1 MNAKRGIILISTLVI
16 MVVFSI
22 FLMTAVYHMQ
32 SSVMATKRV
41 IWDIKSYW
49 ATEAGNNIAADSCI
63 ITSNFPNSKT
73 LPYNK
78 NSEGVKYGDYLITND
93 NGVIKG
99 RDDNIGNS
107 FSIYT
112 SDSSEM
118 NVSLKSHFNST
129 KSSVSSDEI
138 YCLTVGQSG
147 PTICATEFIYKVN
160 NDPNTTFKNI
170 NNTTINRE
178 EALFVGAAL
187 FVGDDLD
194 VNVKD
199 FFNILQKDGTRGCI
213 VSGGAVSISSE
224 NNSEEPTWDKCGG
237 LSIGDGIIFAN
248 DSCKINGKDIP
259 LGDKDN
265 LSKYGVSVYK
275 KPSATM
281 NPPKFKNPENAVDL
295 PSGIWAFMEMPTKDE
310 LQKEEFKALCSAVN
324 SICSDTAE
332 ADVSQITKFESYLN
346 KNENYKNWLSCDK
359 YTNVERTQGQKAYI
373 ASKFNQVFDKLP
385 NVAGQYVPVFLPDK
399 NSGNTPFA
407 TRAKLSSSSINSI
420 TYSGMIKAFANGVIS
435 ENKNESETIN
445 LGSNPNSKEYVL
457 STCKDNNNKDFYLLR
472 YCKNDNIKSRIENV
486 GKHVAFSTTNNKTDY
501 LTMTVIGDLESK
513 DSDSFFSFAV
523 FERNPLNFSEEYKKY
538 LQTAG
543 EDEELYS
550 SSEISQLISQRTE
563 CYVPANSRR
572 GLVKLGNGTGSE
584 NSIIVNKMHIK
595 GSIQGEGNL
604 RSKAKDI
611 TFEGVGSGVTSGDNL
626 VSMWAAD
633 DIKIYQVSA
642 ANSSDFVT
650 DGTKSK
656 TAEFK
661 GILYASDKIRI
672 NVGADNL
679 NFNVSGVVISR
690 GGLMEVNGIKNFTI
704 TYDPDLSNEV
714 MEKYIAGWTKITDSL
729 AVDTG
734 NANNDNSTVR
744 VGTFKAFNRI

>member
-1 MNAKRGIILISTLVI
+1 MNAKRGIILISTLAI
-16 MVVFSI
+16 MVVLSI

-63 ITSNFPNSKT
+63 ITSNFPNSKK

-78 NSEGVKYGDYLITND
+78 NSEGVKYGDYVITND

-112 SDSSEM
+112 SDSSEI
-118 NVSLKSHFNST
+118 NVSLKSHFDST
-129 KSSVSSDEI
+129 KNSISSGEI

-224 NNSEEPTWDKCGG
+224 NNNEEPTWDKCGG
-237 LSIGDGIIFAN
+237 LSIGDGMIFAK
-248 DSCKINGKDIP
+248 DSCKINGKTIP
-259 LGDKDN
+259 LGDKNN

-275 KPSATM
+275 KPDATI

-295 PSGIWAFMEMPTKDE
+295 PSGIWAFMEMPTQDG
-310 LQKEEFKALCSAVN
+310 LQKGEFEALCSAVN
-324 SICSDTAE
+324 AICSDTAE

-346 KNENYKNWLSCDK
+346 KNENYKNWLNCDK
-359 YTNVERTQGQKAYI
+359 YTKVDRTQGQKAYI

-385 NVAGQYVPVFLPDK
+385 KLTGQYAPVFLPDK
-399 NSGNTPFA
+399 KSGNTPFA
-407 TRAKLSSSSINSI
+407 TRAKLSASSINSI
-420 TYSGMIKAFANGVIS
+420 TYSGMMRAFVNGIVS
-435 ENKNESETIN
+435 ENKSESETIN
-445 LGSNPNSKEYVL
+445 LDSNSNEYIIN
-457 STCKDNNNKDFYLLR
+457 TCKDENNNNFYLLR
-472 YCKNDNIKSRIENV
+472 NNKNNNIKSRIENV
-486 GKHVAFSTTNNKTDY
+486 GKHVSFSATNNKIDY
-501 LTMTVIGDLESK
+501 LTMTVNGNLESK

-523 FERNPLNFSEEYKKY
+523 FERNPLTFSDEYKKY

-550 SSEISQLISQRTE
+550 SSEISQLISQKTE
-563 CYVPANSRR
+563 CFVPGNNRR
-572 GLVKLGNGTGSE
+572 GAVKLGNGTDSE

-595 GSIQGEGNL
+595 GSIKGEGNL

-626 VSMWAAD
+626 VSMWAND

-642 ANSSDFVT
+642 ANSADFVT
-650 DGTKSK
+650 DSTQAK
-656 TAEFK
+656 TAEF
-661 GILYASDKIRI
+661 
-672 NVGADNL
+672 
-679 NFNVSGVVISR
+679 
-690 GGLMEVNGIKNFTI
+690 
-704 TYDPDLSNEV
+704 
-714 MEKYIAGWTKITDSL
+714 
-729 AVDTG
+729 
-734 NANNDNSTVR
+734 
-744 VGTFKAFNRI
+744 